1 MFHSVKY
8 LRLNMLLISFSAC
21 LSGRE
26 LFLADAS
33 LFVDDAEAYEKYQRE
48 EKAEAA
54 EEKVILLLFNFIK

>member
-1 MFHSVKY
+1 
-8 LRLNMLLISFSAC
+8 MLLISFSAC

-48 EKAEAA
+48 EQLVAA